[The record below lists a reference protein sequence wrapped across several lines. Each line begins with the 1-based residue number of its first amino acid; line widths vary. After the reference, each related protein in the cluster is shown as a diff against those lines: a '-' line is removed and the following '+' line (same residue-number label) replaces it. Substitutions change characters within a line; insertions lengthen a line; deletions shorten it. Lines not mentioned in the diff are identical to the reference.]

1 MLKSAQ
7 SFDLMK
13 WLEATKVKPGK
24 MLLALGGVLIIAYIV
39 VGASYLK
46 DRQARSGIQEQVTN
60 GGGTLAGAG
69 DSGQAVKELQQQL
82 SDVKAQTD
90 TLAKAFPTKL
100 DSATIVY
107 ALLQN
112 ANQNHLAIKQMT
124 ASPDTELKTGD
135 KDASSVYEVLK
146 YTLVLDGGLPDLMGF
161 LSTIE
166 GGATQTAAVDQMTIA
181 DVGGGKEMTVGV
193 SFYSRSVP
201 STTATPGGTPA
212 PQATATAASKGG

>member
-1 MLKSAQ
+1 MLKSVQ

-13 WLEATKVKPGK
+13 WLEATKVKPAK
-24 MLLALGGVLIIAYIV
+24 MLLGLGGILAVAYVV
-39 VGASYLK
+39 VGVSYLK
-46 DRQARSGIQEQVTN
+46 DRQTQSGIQEQVMN

-69 DSGQAVKELQQQL
+69 DSGEAVKELQAQL
-82 SDVKAQTD
+82 SQLKVQTD

-107 ALLQN
+107 VLLQN
-112 ANQNHLAIKQMT
+112 ANQNHLSIKQMS
-124 ASPDTELKTGD
+124 ASPATELKTGG
-135 KDASSVYEVLK
+135 KDDSSVYEVLK
-146 YTLVLDGGLPDLMGF
+146 YTLVLDGGVPDMLGF

-181 DVGGGKEMTVGV
+181 NAGTGKEMTVSV
-193 SFYSRSVP
+193 AFYSRSMP

-212 PQATATAASKGG
+212 PQATTAPESNQG